1 MSRVHPTG
9 KRMVTGGRW
18 RFAVGKREAER
29 NSWRESKARAIE
41 DMDGLVECVGDADDA
56 TETCGAEVAPAHMHG
71 SLHSSLGYH
80 LVTRRPEQGGRDMA
94 WATGVLSGTRKRL

>member
-1 MSRVHPTG
+1 
-9 KRMVTGGRW
+9 
-18 RFAVGKREAER
+18 
-29 NSWRESKARAIE
+29 
-41 DMDGLVECVGDADDA
+41 MDGLVDCVGDADDA
-56 TETCGAEVAPAHMHG
+56 TETCGAEVAPAHTPPYIQPLHG

>member
-1 MSRVHPTG
+1 
-9 KRMVTGGRW
+9 MVTGGRW
-18 RFAVGKREAER
+18 RFAIGKREAER

-41 DMDGLVECVGDADDA
+41 DMDGLVDRVGDADDA
-56 TETCGAEVAPAHMHG
+56 TETCGAEVAPLHMPPYIQPLHG